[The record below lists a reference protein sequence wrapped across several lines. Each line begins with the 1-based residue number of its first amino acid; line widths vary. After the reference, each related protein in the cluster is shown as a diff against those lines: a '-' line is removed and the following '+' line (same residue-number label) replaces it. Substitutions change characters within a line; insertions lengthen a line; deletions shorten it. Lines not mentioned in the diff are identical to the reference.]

1 MPRRVPDRNKGA
13 ATALRNAGVSI
24 GRTAAIAGVSP
35 ETAKRA
41 GGRQLAGHGATKA
54 PLAGAASSDRAL
66 EDLNEQ
72 REALLA
78 MMRSGGISP
87 RDLAGVS
94 AELRKVNQAIT
105 QMEMLSLAGGDEDE
119 PEEVRDAAARVRAK
133 LEKMADKKIQA
144 VEAAPDAVTTEP
156 LAQVAG

>member
-1 MPRRVPDRNKGA
+1 
-13 ATALRNAGVSI
+13 
-24 GRTAAIAGVSP
+24 
-35 ETAKRA
+35 
-41 GGRQLAGHGATKA
+41 
-54 PLAGAASSDRAL
+54 
-66 EDLNEQ
+66 
-72 REALLA
+72 